1 MAHRWPWDSQI
12 AVKNT
17 IIKIM
22 IKIIVVIII
31 IIIIIIVI
39 ISLRSG
45 NAGLISSRG

>member
-22 IKIIVVIII
+22 IKIVVI

>member
-31 IIIIIIVI
+31 IIIIVI